1 MKSKANRNKVELNT
15 GKEKLVV
22 EIFSPE
28 IIRVNHCPV
37 GAKKQ
42 NKSLIVTMKPGKTA
56 CHLQESAKE
65 MVVTTEK
72 LKVKINKRTG
82 LTCFYDKAG
91 KLLLEEK
98 TNTRILKPAIVQ
110 KEKCFHAGQGFEI
123 SKQEGLYGLGQ
134 YEEGF
139 MNYKNCDV
147 LMVQANRVIVN
158 PFLISS
164 RGWGI
169 LWDNY
174 SETKFHAGEKD
185 FSFLSE
191 AADCVDYYFIYGKNI
206 DGAISKYRDLTG
218 HAPMFPKWVFGYWQ
232 SKERY
237 LDQDELL
244 NILKEYRER
253 KVPIDSI
260 VQDWRYWGENEVF
273 SGMIWEKNRF
283 PEPKKMMQEIHGLG
297 GHLMASVWPAFGPE
311 SAIHK
316 EMKAKGFLFKPPH
329 WTGSRVYDAYSEEA
343 RKIYWKYLKK
353 CLYDNN
359 VDAYWMDGS
368 EAEFVSA
375 EDRFVWEE
383 TTKACGKNALGTM
396 AKYLN
401 AFSLMT
407 TKGVY
412 ENQRRVSNKKRIFI
426 LTRSAFAGQQ
436 RNASASWSGDTFAG
450 WETLRNQVAAG
461 INFSAAGVPYWTSD
475 VGAFYPFFKYKDPLN
490 DPAYKELYLRWFQ
503 FVAFLPV
510 FRTHGTA
517 LPREIWRFGNPGS
530 TEYDTQAK
538 FIKLR
543 YRLMP
548 YIYSTA
554 WKVTSDGYSF
564 IRPLASDFTEDRRS
578 LNIATQ
584 YMFGKSIMACPITKE
599 LYADTKNKGDYIY
612 LNNLFTPDGK
622 ENGLVY
628 EIFNNMDFTD
638 LRAKRKL
645 DTSSM
650 GWAGN
655 IPLDIDAEYSQRW
668 TGKILTGAAG
678 EYDFTA
684 ITDGSVRVWIDDK
697 LVINEWKNREE
708 KKFNTKLK
716 LKANTKYNI
725 KLEHQQFKMKQA
737 IMRLNWHTPEMKAD
751 EAKKY
756 VMVYLPLGKKWFD
769 FWTGRVLAGGQQIK
783 LKPSLGTMPLFVPG
797 GSIIPMGPDMQYT
810 SEKPA
815 DPIEL
820 RVYTG
825 KDAEFDLFEDEGDN
839 YNYEKGSYSII
850 PIKWDEKKKTLIIGK
865 RQGKFPGML
874 LARKFKIVFVRAG
887 HGSGLEDTKKPDA
900 VVKYGGEEVKIKL

>member
-1 MKSKANRNKVELNT
+1 MKNKTNWNIVELNA
-15 GKEKLVV
+15 GKERLVV
-22 EIFSPE
+22 EVFSPE
-28 IIRVNHCPV
+28 IMRVRHCPA
-37 GAKKQ
+37 GMKKQ
-42 NKSLIVTMKPGKTA
+42 NKSLVVTMAPGKA
-56 CHLQESAKE
+56 AWHYHENAKE
-65 MVVTTEK
+65 MVLSTEK
-72 LKVKINKRTG
+72 LRVTINKQKAIV
-82 LTCFYDKAG
+82 CFYDRGG

-98 TNTRILKPAIVQ
+98 TGTRILKPAIVQ
-110 KEKCFHAGQGFEI
+110 KEKCINAGQGFEI
-123 SKQEGLYGLGQ
+123 LKQDGLYGLGQ

-158 PFLISS
+158 PFLVSS
-164 RGWGI
+164 SGWGL

-174 SETKFHAGEKD
+174 AETKFRAGEKD

-191 AADCVDYYFIYGKNI
+191 AADCVDYYFVYGKNI
-206 DGAISKYRDLTG
+206 DGAISRYRDLTG

-237 LDQDELL
+237 LDQAELV
-244 NILKEYRER
+244 NILKEYRSR
-253 KVPIDSI
+253 KVPIDNI

-273 SGMIWEKNRF
+273 SGMIWAKNRF
-283 PEPKKMMQEIHGLG
+283 PEPKRMMKEIHALG
-297 GHLMASVWPAFGPE
+297 GHLMASIWPAFGPK

-316 EMKAKGFLFKPPH
+316 EMKAKGFLFRQPH

-343 RKIYWKYLKK
+343 RKIYWKHLRK
-353 CLYDNN
+353 CLYDND

-383 TTKACGKNALGTM
+383 TTKACGKNTLGTM
-396 AKYLN
+396 ARYLN
-401 AFSLMT
+401 AFSLVT

-412 ENQRRVSNKKRIFI
+412 ENQRSVSDKKRIFI
-426 LTRSAFAGQQ
+426 LTRSSFAGQQ
-436 RNASASWSGDTFAG
+436 RNAAASWSGDTFAG
-450 WETLRNQVAAG
+450 WETLRNQVLSG
-461 INFSAAGVPYWTSD
+461 INFSAAGVPYWTTD
-475 VGAFYPFFKYKDPLN
+475 VGAFYPFFKYKEPLN

-503 FVAFLPV
+503 YVAFLPL
-510 FRTHGTA
+510 FRAHGTA
-517 LPREIWRFGNPGS
+517 LPREIWRFGDKGS
-530 TEYDTQAK
+530 VYYDTQEK

-564 IRPLASDFTEDRRS
+564 IRPMASDFAGDKNTY
-578 LNIATQ
+578 NIGTQ
-584 YMFGKSIMACPITKE
+584 YMFGQSIMSCPVTKE

-622 ENGLVY
+622 ENGLIY

-638 LRAKRKL
+638 LKAKRKL

-655 IPLDIDAEYSQRW
+655 IPLSIDAEYSQRW
-668 TGKILTGAAG
+668 TGKILSQDAG

-684 ITDGSVRVWIDDK
+684 ITDGSVRIWIGGK
-697 LVINEWKNREE
+697 LVIDEWDNREE
-708 KKFNTKLK
+708 KRFTVKLR
-716 LKANTKYNI
+716 LKANTKYDI
-725 KLEHQQFKMKQA
+725 KLEHQQFKIKQA
-737 IMRLNWHTPEMKAD
+737 IMRLNWHTPAMKKD

-756 VMVYLPLGKKWFD
+756 ITVYLPEGKKWFD
-769 FWTGRVLAGGQQIK
+769 FWTGRVFAGGRQVK
-783 LKPSLGTMPLFVPG
+783 LKPALNTMPIFVPA
-797 GSIIPMGPDMQYT
+797 GSIISMGPVMQYT

-825 KDAEFDLFEDEGDN
+825 DDAEFNLYDDEGDN
-839 YNYEKGSYSII
+839 YNYEKGICSVI
-850 PIKWDEKKKTLIIGK
+850 PVKWDEKKKVLTIGE
-865 RQGKFPGML
+865 RCGKFPGML
-874 LARKFKIVFVRAG
+874 SKRKFKIVFVKPG
-887 HGSGLEDTKKPDA
+887 HGTGLEETKKSRT
-900 VVKYGGEEVKIKL
+900 VIYSGEEIKIKI